1 MIKVTDNPALAKL
14 FPAYLTK
21 GNQCSCL
28 NNTCSECGEKFPNE
42 AAPEFMQEG
51 IVVKCPNCGAWR
63 RRCGSIAMANSDVCR
78 KHLGHRQYSLYT
90 KLASH
95 IADISIDELLALD
108 TDQWD
113 LTTEFN
119 LAKVA
124 LSAQLEQGKITSEQL
139 LDNLQKFFKIA
150 ELKKKIESGETLQI
164 KYDDETYQQ
173 LRAKWRKMLF
183 TLEGIMQEELSVH
196 PGFESKEKRSEF
208 IRTCFARLKKQTE
221 LPASDSSGTIIPSRM
236 L

>member
-1 MIKVTDNPALAKL
+1 
-14 FPAYLTK
+14 
-21 GNQCSCL
+21 
-28 NNTCSECGEKFPNE
+28 
-42 AAPEFMQEG
+42 
-51 IVVKCPNCGAWR
+51 
-63 RRCGSIAMANSDVCR
+63 
-78 KHLGHRQYSLYT
+78 
-90 KLASH
+90 
-95 IADISIDELLALD
+95 
-108 TDQWD
+108 
-113 LTTEFN
+113 
-119 LAKVA
+119 
-124 LSAQLEQGKITSEQL
+124 LEQGKITSEQL

-196 PGFESKEKRSEF
+196 PGFESKEKRTEF